1 VSQYKIELVRAQG
14 ISDAER
20 WRRVCRAYD
29 LILNFS
35 LDDNASDSGD
45 FGRDVLSLAHGAPTL
60 ETQTQEHYSGE
71 QQKCKAR

>member
-1 VSQYKIELVRAQG
+1 MSEYHIEMVRADG

-35 LDDNASDSGD
+35 LDDKTAPGDEFGDMAPEAASTPRPLDGD
-45 FGRDVLSLAHGAPTL
+45 A
-60 ETQTQEHYSGE
+60 QESI
-71 QQKCKAR
+71 QQ